1 MTSIRALASGT
12 SVAKCL
18 AGRLAMRATTVLAG
32 AVLAMAIAAPREAR
46 SAGIARQ
53 SGGAMVLSVA
63 AGIRT
68 AGAVARFQDVK
79 AVLNLTRVATSH
91 AVQAVFDAPQLAL
104 GIVRSSSSMQLTVE
118 PTYAKMGRSRSPG
131 LALSGRF

>member
-1 MTSIRALASGT
+1 
-12 SVAKCL
+12 
-18 AGRLAMRATTVLAG
+18 MRATTVLAG
-32 AVLAMAIAAPREAR
+32 AVLAMAVAAPREAR
-46 SAGIARQ
+46 SAGMGRQ

-68 AGAVARFQDVK
+68 AGAVAKLRDLK
-79 AVLNLTRVATSH
+79 AVLNLTRLVGTSH
-91 AVQAVFDAPQLAL
+91 MVQAVLEGPQLAL
-104 GIVRSSSSMQLTVE
+104 GIVRSSASMQLAVE